1 MFWVAL
7 SAFIMSVT
15 GTGDDTY
22 AIRKFFERA
31 REAVATTVA
40 DPERRRAAELELERA
55 GAAFT
60 RHRRR
65 VGVISQ
71 CIEHADRRYGAT
83 AADYERCL
91 KDVEAAWN
99 TAASELVGLERGLR
113 QSLTPEEL
121 TQVRRA
127 AEPR

>member
-7 SAFIMSVT
+7 SAFIMSIT

-31 REAVATTVA
+31 REAVNETVS
-40 DPERRRAAELELERA
+40 DPNRRSSANRELDRA
-55 GAAFT
+55 GAAFA
-60 RHRRR
+60 RHRKR
-65 VGVISQ
+65 VGAISR
-71 CIEHADRRYGAT
+71 CIEQADRRYGAT
-83 AADYERCL
+83 SADYERCL
-91 KDVEAAWN
+91 KDVEAAWS

-121 TQVRRA
+121 ARVRRA